1 MIPECSGEE
10 EKLLDCLKMY
20 DDDVP
25 CHYVLVDCTSGGG
38 IDVQMSRNESGS
50 GSKPTAP
57 SPDNNQTKGTYLAL
71 LGIVGTTLL
80 LIVCVSLSATIMVGL
95 WCKRN
100 KLVPKN
106 SKSGQKSQQPSSD
119 YR

>member
-1 MIPECSGEE
+1 MIPECNGEE
-10 EKLLDCLKMY
+10 EQLLHCLKMY
-20 DDDVP
+20 DDDIP
-25 CHYVLVDCTSGGG
+25 CRYVLVDCTSGGKIEVIVSG
-38 IDVQMSRNESGS
+38 NTTGS

-57 SPDNNQTKGTYLAL
+57 SPDKKQTKGTYFVI

-80 LIVCVSLSATIMVGL
+80 LIVCVSLSAAIMVGL

-100 KLVPKN
+100 KVVPKS